1 MSVILTIIFFIFLF
15 IVLSALGLLG
25 VIARLFF
32 RPSQNSANGFSKKS
46 YGEGVRQSLT
56 KWYTYSKKKKKIFDQ
71 NDGEYVDF
79 EEIKDNK

>member
-1 MSVILTIIFFIFLF
+1 MSVILTIIFFIFVF

-32 RPSQNSANGFSKKS
+32 RPSQNSANGGSKKS
-46 YGEGVRQSLT
+46 YGDGGRQSST
-56 KWYTYSKKKKKIFDQ
+56 KWYTYGKKKKKIFDQ

>member
-1 MSVILTIIFFIFLF
+1 MSVILYLIFFIFLF

-32 RPSQNSANGFSKKS
+32 RPSQNRGNGGAQKNYQDGS
-46 YGEGVRQSLT
+46 RQSST
-56 KWYTYSKKKKKIFDQ
+56 KWYTYGKKKKKIFDR